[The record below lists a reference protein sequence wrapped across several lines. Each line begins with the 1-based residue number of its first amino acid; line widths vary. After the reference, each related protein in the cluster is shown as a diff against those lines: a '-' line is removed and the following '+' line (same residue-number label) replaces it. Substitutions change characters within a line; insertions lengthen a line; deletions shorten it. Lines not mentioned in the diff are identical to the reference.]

1 MEAAMHAA
9 IAAIGLSLGVS
20 SYETD
25 RIWEQMSG
33 KSALPYP
40 SGVFADFV
48 TAARELGIEVP
59 DRPGWTS

>member
-1 MEAAMHAA
+1 MTAALHAG
-9 IAAIGLSLGVS
+9 IAAIGLSLGIS
-20 SYETD
+20 SYDTD

-33 KSALPYP
+33 KSALPHP

-59 DRPGWTS
+59 HRPGWTS